1 MTWGEVRTSEGA
13 SRELYNSDCAFLL
26 TDQVRS
32 YDLLV
37 IILLLPGAIRSREPI
52 CQENDGR
59 AFNKGFFNTL
69 RSVRRAQTARALWP
83 RVMAEKVPVMSAMA
97 GDGKEVKRVVSW
109 WLQSFLILGE
119 IAGQGVFA
127 LPLHLGRLGWL
138 LGTLTCLGTIAL
150 NNISLRVMYSVHT
163 RFPELHSQAHAAGSL
178 FGGWKATLVKTV
190 VRAYLFVIMSAFINS
205 LGRIIMNEL
214 YETRV
219 CLPVATAVALLVSFP
234 FCQLRSFGDITV
246 ISLVSFA
253 ALLVCLVL
261 IMSVSSHVQP
271 DPTATRSFLPPLGAV
286 DSLTSIGGF
295 FFASGGG
302 QCAFFEYLTEME
314 RPSDYPKTLALT
326 SPILFALYYGS
337 AAIMYQR
344 FGNKVPGFL
353 MDILPFDSTRLLGNT
368 LFFFHIIV
376 SLTILNS
383 ALLRAFAT
391 HSVTDTSWAAKR
403 EWALMSVYVLG
414 LAWFLTNLLGQQ
426 FEDITAAFG
435 ALIVTFTVLVI
446 PPMYLLA
453 ASDASARRDE
463 EKPKPKAKSKPEP
476 AAGDGKYGSGTV
488 SGARD
493 EGEGAGAGGSVSPTV
508 RVALWTMLA
517 VGVVAVPSLTW
528 GAASKLVVDAREVSP
543 PFSCGPCV
551 TRQCAETTMEES
563 KAKKKA
569 MEDELFPER
578 FHGEPVYPGA
588 PDTTMRFSA
597 PSGEEWRFTSPD
609 EGDTFGGW
617 DATER

>member
-1 MTWGEVRTSEGA
+1 MV
-13 SRELYNSDCAFLL
+13 
-26 TDQVRS
+26 
-32 YDLLV
+32 
-37 IILLLPGAIRSREPI
+37 
-52 CQENDGR
+52 
-59 AFNKGFFNTL
+59 
-69 RSVRRAQTARALWP
+69 
-83 RVMAEKVPVMSAMA
+83 EKVPVMSAVA

-138 LGTLTCLGTIAL
+138 LGTLTCIATIAL
-150 NNISLRVMYSVHT
+150 NNISLRVMYAVHT
-163 RFPELHSQAHAAGSL
+163 RFPELHSQAHAASSL

-205 LGRIIMNEL
+205 LGRIIMNEM

-219 CLPVATAVALLVSFP
+219 CLPVATAVALLISFP
-234 FCQLRSFGDITV
+234 FCQLRSFGDITI

-261 IMSVSSHVQP
+261 IMSASSHVQP
-271 DPTATRSFLPPLGAV
+271 DPMATRSFFPPLDAV

-353 MDILPFDSTRLLGNT
+353 MDILPFDSSRLLGNT

-391 HSVTDTSWAAKR
+391 HSVTDASWAAKR
-403 EWALMSVYVLG
+403 EWALMSVFVLG

-453 ASDASARRDE
+453 ASDVSTRRDE
-463 EKPKPKAKSKPEP
+463 EKPTSTSKPEST
-476 AAGDGKYGSGTV
+476 AGDGTYGSGTV

-493 EGEGAGAGGSVSPTV
+493 EGEGAGGRVRQTV
-508 RVALWTMLA
+508 RVALLIMLA

-551 TRQCAETTMEES
+551 TRECAETTMEES

-569 MEDELFPER
+569 TEDELFPER
-578 FHGEPVYPGA
+578 FRGAPVYPGA
-588 PDTTMRFSA
+588 PDTTARFYA
-597 PSGEEWRFTSPD
+597 PSAEELRFADGEEWTFTSPD
-609 EGDTFGGW
+609 ERDTFEGL
-617 DATER
+617 DVTLR